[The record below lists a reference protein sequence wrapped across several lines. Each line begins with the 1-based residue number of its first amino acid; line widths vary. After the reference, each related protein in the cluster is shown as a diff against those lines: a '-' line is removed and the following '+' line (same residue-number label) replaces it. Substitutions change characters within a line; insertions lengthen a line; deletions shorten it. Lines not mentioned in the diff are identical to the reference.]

1 MKDSVSCE
9 IVILKQLRTWCALS
23 VLLSVS
29 MMLLTIFHFVNE
41 EDFSL
46 LINVVLYSRL
56 CVYWQSMYSEQSCL
70 SEWFK
75 N

>member
-1 MKDSVSCE
+1 MLLNISV
-9 IVILKQLRTWCALS
+9 
-23 VLLSVS
+23 
-29 MMLLTIFHFVNE
+29 MLLTIFCFINE

-56 CVYWQSMYSEQSCL
+56 CIYWQSMYSEQSCL

-75 N
+75 DWD